1 MSIHWGSLLLVFV
14 VSFGSAVAVVALV
27 TLGLLGLSARGAQ
40 TVPATSTGRPTGP
53 DAWSPRTGTAL
64 AVAGLGLAALLVLLG
79 LWEIVAR

>member
-1 MSIHWGSLLLVFV
+1 MSIHWGSLLRVFA

-27 TLGLLGLSARGAQ
+27 TLGLQGLAARSAQ
-40 TVPATSTGRPTGP
+40 TVPSPSPGRRAGP
-53 DAWSPRTGTAL
+53 DAWSPRTGTAV